1 MAANMEHIAYP
12 SGARKRKCNPES
24 WRRNINKRA
33 RQSGKA
39 YVPNPKRDYAVKARE
54 VGPPCRCTMKC
65 YNVVGEEVIAMIHND
80 FWSLEDFTLQT
91 AFIQKCAI
99 ETAVKKHYTA
109 DVKKQHNVRRTYHV
123 LVDGKLVP
131 ICRTALGNIL
141 GVGNS
146 RVFRTVKKKTAA
158 GAIIPDMRGRSRH
171 SSVG

>member
-54 VGPPCRCTMKC
+54 
-65 YNVVGEEVIAMIHND
+65 Y
-80 FWSLEDFTLQT
+80 FWSLEDFTLHT

-99 ETAVKKHYTA
+99 ETAVKK
-109 DVKKQHNVRRTYHV
+109 QHLEIY
-123 LVDGKLVP
+123 
-131 ICRTALGNIL
+131 
-141 GVGNS
+141 
-146 RVFRTVKKKTAA
+146 
-158 GAIIPDMRGRSRH
+158 
-171 SSVG
+171 